1 MSLWSSE
8 LYTSWNNTSIKYQKN
23 LLCIVIQLNGHKHHH
38 YNKLSYKFT
47 SCVIWN
53 WSGYILVKIT
63 FTAYCKFSVQF
74 CAPCLAFCSRLIF
87 ELLAIINITQ
97 KIAESGVFVVILWT
111 FVLQEYWPLYTNHVI
126 KDYMHPM
133 EDITVYRPFTTNIW
147 ILNLLYSKLPVA
159 YCWIQTPVEARFS
172 RPIHTGPKAHPSI
185 CPMGTRSLGK

>member
-1 MSLWSSE
+1 
-8 LYTSWNNTSIKYQKN
+8 
-23 LLCIVIQLNGHKHHH
+23 
-38 YNKLSYKFT
+38 
-47 SCVIWN
+47 
-53 WSGYILVKIT
+53 
-63 FTAYCKFSVQF
+63 
-74 CAPCLAFCSRLIF
+74 
-87 ELLAIINITQ
+87 LAIINITQ

-172 RPIHTGPKAHPSI
+172 RPIHTGPKACPSI
-185 CPMGTRSLGK
+185 CPMGTRSLLGSKTAGHCTNCPPSFWCWGWIWVELYPYLLFFCLLGIGTDCFVWLYIVTNISSGSSIIFVNVLVITIPEYYYWY